1 MAKRPANEAVRG
13 ADKTATAGTPASQ
26 GSDRFP
32 QHDDRAER
40 RERISVAAYYKAERR
55 NFQADGELDD
65 WLEAEREVD
74 SAGAAGGT
82 QAEASRR
89 AEGPS
94 DVAAPAIKES
104 ADQSDD
110 ADYIAPTEVQRWARE
125 LGVSASTLRVAIE
138 RAGARVS
145 DVKRYLEQHD
155 QI

>member
-1 MAKRPANEAVRG
+1 MAKRPTDNARG
-13 ADKTATAGTPASQ
+13 SATPPADSLQPSRERGDDAT
-26 GSDRFP
+26 
-32 QHDDRAER
+32 R
-40 RERISVAAYYKAERR
+40 RERIAVAAYYRAERR
-55 NFQADGELDD
+55 NFQSDGELDD

-94 DVAAPAIKES
+94 DVAAPAIKEP